1 MKNKKIG
8 DHFKKHLENFAYYIN
23 SMKDYKFGDTHITML
38 YFLKVSEYITYIAAC
53 LVIILSFI
61 FTGKLLKKFYKHDND
76 KISILMRVRFI
87 FGQILN
93 ISLTFILA
101 GHVIRLIY
109 SSNIQTII
117 FLVILIF
124 VRELMSTELDK
135 ESHHIYK
142 MYEAQLFFE
151 EQRKKG
157 KQTLEKQLTKDIEKN
172 TAKELNKK
180 D

>member
-23 SMKDYKFGDTHITML
+23 SIKDYKFGDTHITML
-38 YFLKVSEYITYIAAC
+38 YFLKMSEYVTYIAAC

-61 FTGKLLKKFYKHDND
+61 FTGRLLKKFYTREND
-76 KISILMRVRFI
+76 KISILMRIRFI

-135 ESHHIYK
+135 NHIIFTKCMRLNYSLK
-142 MYEAQLFFE
+142 SK
-151 EQRKKG
+151 RKK
-157 KQTLEKQLTKDIEKN
+157 DIKLLKKN
-172 TAKELNKK
+172 
-180 D
+180 